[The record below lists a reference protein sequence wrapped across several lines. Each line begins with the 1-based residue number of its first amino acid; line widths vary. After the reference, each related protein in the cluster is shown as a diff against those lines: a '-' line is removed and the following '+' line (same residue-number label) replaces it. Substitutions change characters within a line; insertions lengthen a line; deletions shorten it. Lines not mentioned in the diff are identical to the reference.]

1 MREEILELAAQ
12 HRLRIELSLH
22 GDTFVS
28 YLKHQILFNWH
39 VESEEW
45 FFVVHKIGEDT
56 MIGCPTLGA
65 NWFNTWNEGIC
76 WGKQLVNG
84 SISAQ

>member
-12 HRLRIELSLH
+12 HGLYVEQAEY

-28 YLKHQILFNWH
+28 YRNCQIFFSWH

-45 FFVVHKIGEDT
+45 FFIVHQIDQDT
-56 MIGCPTLGA
+56 LTGYPTLGG
-65 NWFNTWNEGIC
+65 NWFDLWSDGIA
-76 WGKQLVNG
+76 WGKQVVDCRG
-84 SISAQ
+84 